1 MFSEVQLMRMLM
13 SVDDYDCINNEM
25 LDSKFRIRGKKSGW
39 RVGGVT
45 RFRELRVKM
54 EGSES
59 VKWQ

>member
-1 MFSEVQLMRMLM
+1 MRMLM